1 MKTKPIL
8 LIVVL
13 STALGGAVAAR
24 EPLLAL
30 NAAFSGKLWI
40 VGGVFFLLAV
50 FAVTDWVLAAP
61 GPDTVAV
68 RRRKA
73 APAPVAVSRSLS
85 FLTRSSVAA
94 AVGRRTRRRAERPAS
109 LRKI

>member
-1 MKTKPIL
+1 MKTKLTL
-8 LIVVL
+8 LTVVL
-13 STALGGAVAAR
+13 STALSGAYAGR
-24 EPLLAL
+24 ESLLAL

-50 FAVTDWVLAAP
+50 FAVTDWLLTAP
-61 GPDTVAV
+61 SPDAIPA

-73 APAPVAVSRSLS
+73 KPAPVAVSPSRS
-85 FLTRSSVAA
+85 FLTRSATAVRVAA
-94 AVGRRTRRRAERPAS
+94 RSQRRAGRAAS